1 MSIAPLPPRPAVSTS
16 SPSPRRTIV
25 LAPPGGS
32 APPDAAL
39 PVATLPEAQPDSE
52 PRAEP
57 GRLHAVDGTASRS
70 TDASDAERDPR
81 RRATSALLAFAHGLP
96 EDTARRPVLARVV
109 DANLPVAE
117 AVASRY
123 RRRGL
128 PSEDLQQA
136 AYEGLCK
143 AVHRFDPD
151 QAEDLLS
158 FAVPTIR
165 GEVQRYFRD
174 HSWVVRPPRRLQEL
188 SAQVRA
194 LREEVEQELG
204 RPATTA
210 ELAERLGIDERTCD
224 EALQA
229 SSAMHATS
237 LDAPVGTDG
246 TARISDLL
254 GEDDRLERVD
264 DHLVIRP
271 LVAALGPREQ
281 QLLHLRFVEERS
293 QAEIGEVLGVTQ
305 TQVSRLLRKVLGDLR
320 RALDARDVLE
330 QREPAADPEDR

>member
-1 MSIAPLPPRPAVSTS
+1 MSIAPLQPHPAAPHSSSTPLS
-16 SPSPRRTIV
+16 TPTLRRRTGFAV
-25 LAPPGGS
+25 APPPAAPAPPGPVGS
-32 APPDAAL
+32 TTA
-39 PVATLPEAQPDSE
+39 
-52 PRAEP
+52 
-57 GRLHAVDGTASRS
+57 RLHAVDGTA
-70 TDASDAERDPR
+70 ERTTAAVEPDPR
-81 RRATSALLAFAHGLP
+81 RRATSALLAFAQGLP
-96 EDTARRPVLARVV
+96 EDSVRRPVLARVV
-109 DANLPVAE
+109 DANMPVAE
-117 AVASRY
+117 AVAARY

-128 PSEDLQQA
+128 SSEDVQQA

-143 AVHRFDPD
+143 AVHRFDPA

-210 ELAERLGIDERTCD
+210 ELAARLGVDERACD

-237 LDAPVGTDG
+237 LDAPVGPTG

-254 GEDDRLERVD
+254 GEGDRLERVD
-264 DHLVIRP
+264 DHLVLRP
-271 LVAALGPREQ
+271 LIAALGPREQ
-281 QLLHLRFVEERS
+281 QLLHLRFVEELS
-293 QAEIGEVLGVTQ
+293 QSEIGEVLGVTQ
-305 TQVSRLLRKVLGDLR
+305 TQVSRLLRKLLDDLR
-320 RALDARDVLE
+320 RALDARDVLDP
-330 QREPAADPEDR
+330 REPTEG

>member
-1 MSIAPLPPRPAVSTS
+1 MSIAPLPPRPA
-16 SPSPRRTIV
+16 SPAPAAPGPSLRRRSGFTVAPPRRAQ
-25 LAPPGGS
+25 APPT
-32 APPDAAL
+32 P
-39 PVATLPEAQPDSE
+39 
-52 PRAEP
+52 AE
-57 GRLHAVDGTASRS
+57 GTTTRLHAVDGTA
-70 TDASDAERDPR
+70 ERETAPVEPDPR
-81 RRATSALLAFAHGLP
+81 RRATSALLVFAHGLP
-96 EDTARRPVLARVV
+96 EEEVRRPVLARVV
-109 DANLPVAE
+109 DANMPVAE
-117 AVASRY
+117 AVAARY

-128 PSEDLQQA
+128 SSDDLQQA

-143 AVHRFDPD
+143 AVHRFDPA

-210 ELAERLGIDERTCD
+210 ELAERLGIDEHTCE

-229 SSAMHATS
+229 SAAMHATS
-237 LDAPVGTDG
+237 LDAPVGPTG

-254 GEDDRLERVD
+254 GEGDRLERVD
-264 DHLVIRP
+264 DHLVLRP
-271 LVAALGPREQ
+271 LIAALGPREQ
-281 QLLHLRFVEERS
+281 QLLHLRFVEELS
-293 QAEIGEVLGVTQ
+293 QSEIGEVLGVTQ
-305 TQVSRLLRKVLGDLR
+305 TQVSRLLRKLLDDLR
-320 RALDARDVLE
+320 RALDARDVL
-330 QREPAADPEDR
+330 DPRRPVDG

>member
-1 MSIAPLPPRPAVSTS
+1 MSIAPLPPCPTVPAPSAAPIS
-16 SPSPRRTIV
+16 SPMASPSTRQGPSLRRRPGFTV
-25 LAPPGGS
+25 DPPRETPAPPV
-32 APPDAAL
+32 P
-39 PVATLPEAQPDSE
+39 
-52 PRAEP
+52 AE
-57 GRLHAVDGTASRS
+57 GTTTRLHAVDGTAAR
-70 TDASDAERDPR
+70 TTAPVDPDPR

-96 EDTARRPVLARVV
+96 EDAARRPVLARVV
-109 DANLPVAE
+109 DANMPVAE
-117 AVASRY
+117 AVAARY

-128 PSEDLQQA
+128 SSEDLQQA

-143 AVHRFDPD
+143 AVHRFDPA
-151 QAEDLLS
+151 QAEDLLT

-188 SAQVRA
+188 SAQVRS

-204 RPATTA
+204 RAATTA
-210 ELAERLGIDERTCD
+210 ELAERLRIDERTCE

-229 SSAMHATS
+229 SAAMHATS
-237 LDAPVGTDG
+237 LDAPVGPAG

-254 GEDDRLERVD
+254 GEGDRLERVD
-264 DHLVIRP
+264 DHLVLRP

-305 TQVSRLLRKVLGDLR
+305 TQVSRLLRKVLDDLR
-320 RALDARDVLE
+320 RALDARDALDP
-330 QREPAADPEDR
+330 REPVQD

>member
-1 MSIAPLPPRPAVSTS
+1 MSIAPLPLRPATPAPASRPSLGRRSGST
-16 SPSPRRTIV
+16 V
-25 LAPPGGS
+25 APPRVTP
-32 APPDAAL
+32 APP
-39 PVATLPEAQPDSE
+39 T
-52 PRAEP
+52 P
-57 GRLHAVDGTASRS
+57 GEGTTTRLYAVDGTA
-70 TDASDAERDPR
+70 ERTTAPVEHDPR
-81 RRATSALLAFAHGLP
+81 RRATSALLVFAHGLP
-96 EDTARRPVLARVV
+96 EEVRRPVLARVV
-109 DANLPVAE
+109 DANMPVAE
-117 AVASRY
+117 AVAARY

-128 PSEDLQQA
+128 SSEDLQQA

-143 AVHRFDPD
+143 AVHRFDPA

-210 ELAERLGIDERTCD
+210 ELAERLGVDERTCE

-229 SSAMHATS
+229 SAAMHATS
-237 LDAPVGTDG
+237 LDAPVGPTG

-254 GEDDRLERVD
+254 GEGDRLERVD
-264 DHLVIRP
+264 DHLVLRP
-271 LVAALGPREQ
+271 LIAALGPREQ
-281 QLLHLRFVEERS
+281 QLLHLRFVEELS
-293 QAEIGEVLGVTQ
+293 QSEIGEVLGVTQ
-305 TQVSRLLRKVLGDLR
+305 TQVSRLLRKLLDDLR
-320 RALDARDVLE
+320 RALDARDVL
-330 QREPAADPEDR
+330 DPRGAVEG

>member
-1 MSIAPLPPRPAVSTS
+1 MSIAPLPPRPAAPTS
-16 SPSPRRTIV
+16 SPSRRPKVV

-32 APPDAAL
+32 APLSVEPAAPPL
-39 PVATLPEAQPDSE
+39 ETG
-52 PRAEP
+52 P
-57 GRLHAVDGTASRS
+57 GRLRAVDGTASRS
-70 TDASDAERDPR
+70 TAAPDADPDPR
-81 RRATSALLAFAHGLP
+81 RRTTSALLAFAHGLP
-96 EDTARRPVLARVV
+96 EDAVRRPVLARVV
-109 DANLPVAE
+109 DTNLPVAE
-117 AVASRY
+117 AVAARY

-128 PSEDLQQA
+128 AAEDLQQA

-143 AVHRFDPD
+143 AVHRFDPA
-151 QAEDLLS
+151 QADDLLS

-210 ELAERLGIDERTCD
+210 ELAERLGIDERTCE

-229 SSAMHATS
+229 SRAMHATS
-237 LDAPVGTDG
+237 LDAPVGTEG
-246 TARISDLL
+246 TARIGDLL
-254 GEDDRLERVD
+254 GEDDRLERVE
-264 DHLVIRP
+264 DHLVLRA

-293 QAEIGEVLGVTQ
+293 QSEIGEVLGVTQ

-330 QREPAADPEDR
+330 QPEPAADQ

>member
-1 MSIAPLPPRPAVSTS
+1 MTIAPLQSSPTDPTPVTTRTATSPPPRRRVGLSVVPPQPAG
-16 SPSPRRTIV
+16 V
-25 LAPPGGS
+25 LEAPPE
-32 APPDAAL
+32 
-39 PVATLPEAQPDSE
+39 PVATPTAEECGGDGPAPHDAQ
-52 PRAEP
+52 
-57 GRLHAVDGTASRS
+57 H
-70 TDASDAERDPR
+70 DPR
-81 RRATSALLAFAHGLP
+81 RAATTALLAFAHGLP
-96 EDTARRPVLARVV
+96 VDTARRPVLARVV
-109 DANLPVAE
+109 DANLTVAE

-123 RRRGL
+123 RRRGIA
-128 PSEDLQQA
+128 SEDLQQA

-143 AVHRFDPD
+143 AVQRFDPA
-151 QAEDLLS
+151 QADDLLS

-188 SAQVRA
+188 SAQVRSM
-194 LREEVEQELG
+194 REELEQELG
-204 RPATTA
+204 RPATTR
-210 ELAERLGIDERTCD
+210 ELAERLDVDERVCE

-237 LDAPVGTDG
+237 LDAPVGTEG

-264 DHLVIRP
+264 DHLALRP
-271 LVAALGPREQ
+271 LLAALGPREQ

-320 RALDARDVLE
+320 RALDARDVLD
-330 QREPAADPEDR
+330 PPSAAED

>member
-1 MSIAPLPPRPAVSTS
+1 MSIAPLPPIPAAPTS
-16 SPSPRRTIV
+16 SRSRPRPVT
-25 LAPPGGS
+25 LAPPR
-32 APPDAAL
+32 DAAPSSSHPAPAAL
-39 PVATLPEAQPDSE
+39 DS
-52 PRAEP
+52 
-57 GRLHAVDGTASRS
+57 GHLHAVDGTASRS
-70 TDASDAERDPR
+70 TSTPDAERDPR
-81 RRATSALLAFAHGLP
+81 RRATQALLAFAHGLP
-96 EDTARRPVLARVV
+96 EDAVRRPVLARVV
-109 DANLPVAE
+109 DTNLPVAE
-117 AVASRY
+117 AVAARY

-151 QAEDLLS
+151 QSEDLLS

-229 SSAMHATS
+229 SDAMHATS
-237 LDAPVGTDG
+237 LDAPLGPSG
-246 TARISDLL
+246 TARIVDLL
-254 GEDDRLERVD
+254 GEDDRLERVE
-264 DHLVIRP
+264 DHLVLRP

-293 QAEIGEVLGVTQ
+293 QSEIGEVLGVTQ
-305 TQVSRLLRKVLGDLR
+305 TQVSRLLRTVLGDLR
-320 RALDARDVLE
+320 RALDAHDVLDPGG
-330 QREPAADPEDR
+330 PAAG

>member
-1 MSIAPLPPRPAVSTS
+1 MSIAPLPPRPDVPGPAT
-16 SPSPRRTIV
+16 PGPALRRRPGFTV
-25 LAPPGGS
+25 APPRGTA
-32 APPDAAL
+32 APPA
-39 PVATLPEAQPDSE
+39 P
-52 PRAEP
+52 AERTTT
-57 GRLHAVDGTASRS
+57 RLRAVDGTA
-70 TDASDAERDPR
+70 ERTTAPVEPDPR
-81 RRATSALLAFAHGLP
+81 RRATTALLAFAHGLP
-96 EDTARRPVLARVV
+96 EDAVRHPVLARVV
-109 DANLPVAE
+109 DANMPVAE
-117 AVASRY
+117 AVAARY

-128 PSEDLQQA
+128 STEDLQQA

-143 AVHRFDPD
+143 AVHRFDPA

-210 ELAERLGIDERTCD
+210 ELADRLGIDEHTCE

-237 LDAPVGTDG
+237 LDAPVGPTG

-254 GEDDRLERVD
+254 GEGDRLERVD
-264 DHLVIRP
+264 DHLVLRP

-293 QAEIGEVLGVTQ
+293 QSEIGEVLGVTQ
-305 TQVSRLLRKVLGDLR
+305 TQVSRLLRKLLDDLR
-320 RALDARDVLE
+320 RALDARDVL
-330 QREPAADPEDR
+330 DPRGPVEE